1 MPSQLKLFSQS
12 LSKKPYCSDNLEHGL
27 IVRSLKNA
35 LEKRYIQHNQPN
47 SKLWLVYDIDRPT
60 APEELTDDLNLP
72 APHIFVQN
80 PKNQHAHAF
89 YGLQVPVHF
98 NESSSKAAIRFAGAL
113 DAGLTAKMDADAS
126 YSGLICKNPLNQH
139 WKTWYANHAHY
150 ELSEIAEYID
160 LSPYKDRRRALPDV
174 GLARNCN
181 LFEHLRTWS
190 YRAIR
195 QGWPNW
201 EQWLNA
207 CETRALGYNI
217 NLDNGGKGPLELLE
231 VRHISK
237 SVANWTYRNF
247 SPQSFEEYV
256 ARTHTSEV
264 QAIRGSKGGKAKGK
278 ANESKHAS
286 AILMRSK
293 GMSYRDIGHELGVN
307 HQTIKNWVSK

>member
-35 LEKRYIQHNQPN
+35 LEKRYIQQNQPN

-60 APEELTDDLNLP
+60 SPDELTDDLNLP

-89 YGLQVPVHF
+89 YGLQVPIHF

-113 DAGLTAKMDADAS
+113 DAGLTAKIDADAS
-126 YSGLICKNPLNQH
+126 YSGLICKNPLNSH

-150 ELSEIAEYID
+150 EMAEIAEYID

-174 GLARNCN
+174 GLGRNCN
-181 LFEHLRTWS
+181 LFENLRTWS
-190 YRAIR
+190 YKAIR
-195 QGWPNW
+195 QGWPKW

-207 CETRALGYNI
+207 CETRALGYNV
-217 NLDNGGKGPLELLE
+217 GGDRDPLEVQE
-231 VRHISK
+231 VRHIAK

-247 SPQSFEEYV
+247 SPQSFEEYI
-256 ARTHTSEV
+256 ARTHTSEI
-264 QAIRGSKGGKAKGK
+264 QAIRGVKGGKAKGK
-278 ANESKHAS
+278 TYQDKRSQ
-286 AILMRSK
+286 AIQMAAEGIPIQDIAATLSIHRNSVRNYLMHK
-293 GMSYRDIGHELGVN
+293 
-307 HQTIKNWVSK
+307 